1 MAGLFSLIHRKFLQK
16 VGDTMIFYD
25 FEVFAYDWLV
35 VLIDLNAKQETVIIN
50 DPDKLKGFYESHK
63 ETIWAGYNSRHYDQ
77 FILKGILCGFNPKK
91 VNDWIILDD
100 KPGYRFS
107 SLFRN
112 FPLINYDVMPNPP
125 ISLKALEAFM
135 GHSIKETTVP
145 FDIDRP
151 LTEAELAETVKYCR
165 HDVEETVEVWV
176 RNIAEFNTTMFF
188 VNHFHLGSN
197 SIGKTKAQLAAE
209 ILGGNGKG
217 KSFDDEFDFPILDCL
232 RLKKY
237 RFVADWYKNPV
248 NHDYGK
254 AQENITVAGVPH
266 TFAWGGGHGAIP
278 KYHAHGIFLV
288 IDVTAYYPSLQKQFK
303 IGYRVMDHP
312 ENFEFIHDSNIEF
325 KRKGDKK
332 ARQPFKIMDNAISGQ
347 MKQPQSA
354 LYDPMSNNTICIN
367 GQLLLLDLV
376 EHLEPYCKLV
386 QNNTDGI
393 IVQLADYDRDFEKI
407 DDVVWEWEQRTGM
420 KMDFDTFMGD
430 IYQKDVNNYFLVDRE
445 TGAVKAKGAYVK
457 KLSDLDYDLP
467 IVNRAI
473 SEYFSHKTTPEE
485 TIMGCGDLRDFQKV
499 VKVSSKYE
507 CALYSPVITMEKI
520 RDEKGRS
527 KNVKRFSG
535 GEVQTDKTFRVFAS
549 TDRSKGGLFK
559 VSGKVVKGRKK
570 NPEKFGN
577 TPEHCF
583 IINDDVT
590 NLPVPDELDRQYYI
604 DLAWKRLKDYGVDRE
619 TGAVKAKGA
628 YVKKLSD
635 LDYDL
640 PIVNRAISEYFS
652 HKTTP
657 EETIM
662 GCGDLRDFQ
671 KVVKVS
677 SKYECALYSPVITM
691 EKIRDE
697 KGRSKNVKRF
707 SGGEVQTDKTFRVFA
722 STDRSKGGLFKVS
735 GKVVKG
741 RKKNPEKFGNT
752 PEHCFIINDDVTNLP
767 VPDELDRQ
775 YYIDLAWK
783 RLKDYGVDRE
793 GGGI

>member
-1 MAGLFSLIHRKFLQK
+1 
-16 VGDTMIFYD
+16 MIFYD

-393 IVQLADYDRDFEKI
+393 IVQLADYD
-407 DDVVWEWEQRTGM
+407 
-420 KMDFDTFMGD
+420 
-430 IYQKDVNNYFLVDRE
+430 
-445 TGAVKAKGAYVK
+445 
-457 KLSDLDYDLP
+457 
-467 IVNRAI
+467 
-473 SEYFSHKTTPEE
+473 
-485 TIMGCGDLRDFQKV
+485 
-499 VKVSSKYE
+499 
-507 CALYSPVITMEKI
+507 
-520 RDEKGRS
+520 
-527 KNVKRFSG
+527 
-535 GEVQTDKTFRVFAS
+535 
-549 TDRSKGGLFK
+549 
-559 VSGKVVKGRKK
+559 
-570 NPEKFGN
+570 
-577 TPEHCF
+577 
-583 IINDDVT
+583 
-590 NLPVPDELDRQYYI
+590 
-604 DLAWKRLKDYGVDRE
+604 
-619 TGAVKAKGA
+619 
-628 YVKKLSD
+628 
-635 LDYDL
+635 L

-793 GGGI
+793 GGGDLSHATIQRICPDKRQTVS